1 MSNLLNMSM
10 KTFESLLTS
19 KDFDKYY
26 GNGGIN
32 PTAWRINYDDSADYY
47 AEITTVDNLFPV
59 MEHDL
64 DGLDIALYTSSDD
77 LLIASKAGDYNE
89 IMHAYEWMFRE
100 TIGDYEN
107 QIIDGSD
114 NQSLAHLDIVFVWYH
129 LGGNS
134 EETKTAH
141 LFDNAATLETIQ
153 KHLNAKH
160 KGERVIIEH
169 IDR

>member
-1 MSNLLNMSM
+1 M
-10 KTFESLLTS
+10 
-19 KDFDKYY
+19 
-26 GNGGIN
+26 
-32 PTAWRINYDDSADYY
+32 
-47 AEITTVDNLFPV
+47 
-59 MEHDL
+59 
-64 DGLDIALYTSSDD
+64 
-77 LLIASKAGDYNE
+77 
-89 IMHAYEWMFRE
+89 RE